1 MKKNRFLQN
10 KTFVVFSILAL
21 LIILAAIF
29 APDCYRW
36 GGSTERIPGRRIA
49 SAE

>member
-21 LIILAAIF
+21 CIILSAIF
-29 APDCYRW
+29 APIVT
-36 GGSTERIPGRRIA
+36 GGVDPLK
-49 SAE
+49 